1 MYSSMGARGYET
13 YMKSPTVKERSG
25 FFFIGFIII
34 FFLLLDYSPLCAQM
48 KEVSESDL
56 SQVYAQAGISYN
68 WGDSLVNIT
77 FDSFKISDTDHYDI
91 NNQPTNWLEFNNISI
106 SGPGGGFTL
115 DESLRTDYPWL
126 LQFSNLDIGTVTT
139 GDGQTRTVLTSTDA
153 TNTNPRTWT
162 IGNLVFCNQDL
173 GSIQFDIKDVDPSVL
188 YLTSHGAGAS
198 GIEFEYHSN
207 VQIDN
212 FTYTYNLTPVSPDT
226 TGTLNI
232 AGIHIAES
240 ATGAPNDPSTW
251 AFSGQFQI
259 GDIIGGT
266 IPVDNNP
273 SNTAY
278 ANPATFDVATTPDG
292 TTSVYINLP
301 MKGTIRAE
309 SVNLGG
315 TDFGPVA
322 IDGITVHHLAL
333 RLNPGS

>member
-1 MYSSMGARGYET
+1 
-13 YMKSPTVKERSG
+13 MKSPTVKERSG
-25 FFFIGFIII
+25 FFLIGLIIV
-34 FFLLLDYSPLCAQM
+34 FSLLLDYSPLFAQM
-48 KEVSESDL
+48 REVSESDL

-115 DESLRTDYPWL
+115 DESPNEGVPWL
-126 LQFSNLDIGTVTT
+126 YQFSNLDIGTVTT
-139 GDGQTRTVLTSTDA
+139 GDGQTRTVLTLTDA

-173 GSIQFDIKDVDPSVL
+173 GSIQFDIKDVDPSVFI
-188 YLTSHGAGAS
+188 LTSHGAGAS

-207 VQIDN
+207 LQIDN
-212 FTYTYNLTPVSPDT
+212 FTYNYNT
-226 TGTLNI
+226 TGGSLNI
-232 AGIHIAES
+232 AGIHLAES

-266 IPVDNNP
+266 IPIDNNP

-278 ANPATFDVATTPDG
+278 ANPATFDVGTSSDG
-292 TTSVYINLP
+292 TTSAYLNLP
-301 MKGTIRAE
+301 MKGTIRVE

-315 TDFGPVA
+315 TDFGPIA